1 MCILILSLIHHR
13 AFFWPHLFFNE
24 LIPINTQQK
33 AVCAHYEGWRKVI
46 TFIKY
51 KAIGI

>member
-33 AVCAHYEGWRKVI
+33 AVCAHYEWLEESNNLYKV
-46 TFIKY
+46 
-51 KAIGI
+51 